1 MLFSLHELCLSQLDH
16 PLNQALV
23 CGKRWP
29 GGEIKNLIINYNL
42 IHLFVVSG
50 AHALFFE
57 RGLKRIGFN
66 KFFQVLTLGLYTL
79 CCNFSS
85 PISRCFIERLI
96 VLTAK
101 HLHLYLPSQVLK
113 ILSGFLCLPI
123 SIAKG
128 ELISLLLSVYF
139 SQVVSSI
146 LNSKESL
153 NSKGLPFKSLN
164 SENLNSKGLHSES
177 LNSESLNSKGLPSK
191 SLNSES
197 LNSKGLPFKSLNS
210 ESLNSKG
217 FEFKIILISLP
228 IYMAVLGTP
237 PFSALLVLSLA
248 TPIIGGILLP
258 LSFMSLVSDNIEWL
272 SHCIWW
278 FLLDALY
285 YVEIFFNFPEKQ
297 PSNFENSPWILI
309 HLLTLFIF
317 IHFGMTLWK
326 RKLFFI

>member
-146 LNSKESL
+146 LNSKE
-153 NSKGLPFKSLN
+153 
-164 SENLNSKGLHSES
+164 NLNSKGLHSES
-177 LNSESLNSKGLPSK
+177 LNSESLNS
-191 SLNSES
+191 ES
-197 LNSKGLPFKSLNS
+197 LNSKSLPSKSLNS